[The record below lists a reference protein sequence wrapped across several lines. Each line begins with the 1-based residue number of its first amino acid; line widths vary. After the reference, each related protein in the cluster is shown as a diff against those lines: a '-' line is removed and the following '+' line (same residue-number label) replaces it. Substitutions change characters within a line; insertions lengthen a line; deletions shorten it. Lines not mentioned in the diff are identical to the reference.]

1 MFGFDLEN
9 FKAKLDV
16 VETTL
21 AESTF
26 ELAVDDVL
34 VIVSNN
40 KVIYLNWK
48 IEPSPDELMATI
60 NEAFELLAVQM
71 KEKRET
77 SVKELLSN
85 VPYPVKSILERQY
98 STLLN

>member
-1 MFGFDLEN
+1 MFGFDLVN

-26 ELAVDDVL
+26 EFTVDDIII
-34 VIVSNN
+34 IVSHN
-40 KVIYLNWK
+40 KVVYLNWK
-48 IEPSPDELMATI
+48 VEPTPDELMAAI
-60 NEAFELLAVQM
+60 NEAFELLSEQT

-77 SVKELLSN
+77 SVKELLSS
-85 VPYPVKSILERQY
+85 VPEPVKSILERQY
-98 STLLN
+98 NTLAN

>member
-16 VETTL
+16 VETTI

-26 ELAVDDVL
+26 EFTVDDIEI
-34 VIVSNN
+34 IVSNN
-40 KVIYLNWK
+40 KVSYLNWK
-48 IEPSPDELMATI
+48 VEPTPEELQAAI
-60 NEAFELLAVQM
+60 NEAFELLAIEL

-77 SVKELLSN
+77 SVKELLAN
-85 VPYPVKSILERQY
+85 LTEPVKSILERQY

>member
-9 FKAKLDV
+9 FKKKLDV
-16 VETTL
+16 VESTL

-26 ELAVDDVL
+26 EFEVDDIL
-34 VIVSNN
+34 VIVSHN

-48 IEPSPDELMATI
+48 VEPTPDELMAAI
-60 NEAFELLAVQM
+60 NEAFELLVIQT

-85 VPYPVKSILERQY
+85 VPHPVKSILERQY

>member
-1 MFGFDLEN
+1 MFGFDLSS
-9 FKAKLDV
+9 FKAKLDL

-26 ELAVDDVL
+26 EFTVDDIF
-34 VIVSNN
+34 VIVSHN
-40 KVIYLNWK
+40 KVICLNWK
-48 IEPSPDELMATI
+48 VEPTPDELMAAI

-85 VPYPVKSILERQY
+85 IPHPVKSILERQY

>member
-26 ELAVDDVL
+26 EFTVDDVL
-34 VIVSNN
+34 IIVSHN
-40 KVIYLNWK
+40 KVTYLNWK
-48 IEPSPDELMATI
+48 IEPTPDELMAAI
-60 NEAFELLAVQM
+60 NEAFELLSEQI

-77 SVKELLSN
+77 SVKELLSS
-85 VPYPVKSILERQY
+85 VPEPVKSILERQY
-98 STLLN
+98 NTLAN